1 MPYLII
7 LAVALGVCLLYL
19 LAISSKSG
27 DSRFDD
33 FEGRPV
39 AHRGL
44 HSKPS
49 IPENSLAAFARAADK
64 GYGIELD
71 VHLLSDGNLAVFHD
85 NTLTR
90 MTGKQGKIKDL
101 VTEQL
106 KEYKLENTDEYIPTL
121 SQVLSLVNGR
131 VPLII
136 ELKLEANTRQLCKAV
151 LSNLKGYSGAY
162 VIESFDPRPLI
173 WLRKNRPGLTRG
185 QLAQGLTKKDLS
197 LFNVGRFVLSNLL
210 LNFLTKPH
218 FIAYKF
224 SDRKNL
230 SNRICTRLFGSKS
243 VLWTITSYEDFIT
256 AERENAISIFE
267 GFLPPIKNK

>member
-1 MPYLII
+1 MPYLIA
-7 LAVALGVCLLYL
+7 LAVVLGVCLLYL
-19 LAISSKSG
+19 LAISSKAG
-27 DSRFDD
+27 VSRFDV

-85 NTLTR
+85 NTLIR
-90 MTGKQGKIKDL
+90 MTGKQGSVKDL
-101 VTEQL
+101 ITEQL

-151 LSNLKGYSGAY
+151 LSDLKGYSGAY

-173 WLRKNRPGLTRG
+173 WLRKKRPDITRG
-185 QLAQGLTKKDLS
+185 QLAQGFTKKDLS
-197 LFNVGRFVLSNLL
+197 LFNVGRFVLANLL

-224 SDRKNL
+224 SHRKNF
-230 SNRICTRLFGSKS
+230 SNRICTRLFASKS
-243 VLWTITSYEDFIT
+243 ILWTITNHEDFIT

>member
-19 LAISSKSG
+19 LAISSKAG
-27 DSRFDD
+27 EGRFDD

-44 HSKPS
+44 HNKPS

-64 GYGIELD
+64 GYAIELD

-85 NTLTR
+85 KTLFR
-90 MTGKQGKIKDL
+90 MTGKQGRIKNL
-101 VTEQL
+101 TTERL
-106 KEYKLENTDEYIPTL
+106 ADYKLENTEESIPAF
-121 SQVLSLVNGR
+121 SDVLYLVNGR
-131 VPLII
+131 VPIII
-136 ELKLEANTRQLCKAV
+136 EVKCEANVSQICEKLM
-151 LSNLKGYSGAY
+151 LHLKDYSGAY

-173 WLRKNRPGLTRG
+173 WLRKNRPDVTRG
-185 QLAQGLTKKDLS
+185 QLAQNLTKEDFS
-197 LFNVGRFVLSNLL
+197 LFIVGRFVLSNLL

-224 SDRKNL
+224 SHRKNL

-243 VLWTITSYEDFIT
+243 VLWTITNHEDFRT

-267 GFLPPIKNK
+267 GFLPPIKAG